1 MLKLTATKTL
11 QENILE
17 QQMKNTTKL
26 EEILAEK
33 EKGKLPLLLDHS
45 NKEDEMD
52 VKEGM
57 KDGEEEK

>member
-1 MLKLTATKTL
+1 
-11 QENILE
+11 
-17 QQMKNTTKL
+17 MKNTTKL

-33 EKGKLPLLLDHS
+33 EKGKLPLLLDCS